1 MLFKGKISSYPT
13 IEYNEQKEPTTLV
26 FNFYIE
32 DLRHIQCILDRRQ
45 CKMLKFA
52 SEYDFQVLI
61 TEISPF
67 TNAIIKGEKM
77 NNPQLQEEAKTYEN
91 KSNKNQIEEQEIEEP
106 TLNSL
111 KKILSINLQIVP
123 DFIFE
128 ITEFII
134 IDPDFSLGTNEIITT
149 INCPRAY
156 WLKYRKGASKKYR
169 IFTEDALKSSIWGRQ
184 GMIVGNVIHNSFLDF
199 FNLKKYTKKT
209 LDQLNPEFLKIFDK
223 YLADEGLDLVFY
235 LILRRKFQPAL
246 NNQQFIDN
254 IKLSNLLPQVKRY
267 LSNPIYGIL
276 TGMDDFE
283 SEVSPDGIFSLYGQ
297 IDLRSTKN
305 SEIIEI
311 KTTRREKERHM
322 LQLRIYQ
329 SASITN
335 DPDEFENDFLKVGYI
350 FYTQL
355 KDEDKNERFAKIE
368 NNLLTF
374 EDFLEILNA
383 RNVSYGIRN
392 LPIYLPFDLF
402 YSPDC
407 KECQI
412 QESCRYYC
420 ATERRWVCE
429 GCGFLNTCLA
439 KKYDLIDPFII
450 DKFNDMRRMVY
461 EAQAVYEHAK
471 KFNNINSQYQ
481 NYFYE
486 IYGLRTKPL
495 KLQRIIQNKYVSLG
509 PNNSAFFSKI
519 YNFNPRDIVRIIRVR
534 DGAEINRLKLIQKTK
549 NGIVVKPPFL
559 NFFNTNDEYILEK
572 VQDIEQKRAAILYGI
587 DLFQR
592 KIYDLDLGLVK
603 IPILRGLGNN
613 LGQNFIL
620 TCKEIFQIVV
630 AESNLKKILFDFSQ
644 GCISEAMIINL
655 IIELN
660 NASKRIHLIIYS
672 TEWEHHLL
680 IKIKK
685 ALENSIKIIV
695 LDDFDIKSMF
705 TSGITLER
713 IIVLADLFVDVHFL
727 CLNSRTIT
735 KNRLDDFFVLH
746 SFEKEEPC
754 FERIVLLSG
763 NNIVEPIYF
772 ALLPLTEKFIIL
784 GDSHIESR
792 DEIFPDSIFNIIRNT
807 GIDLV
812 KEIKFQNDF
821 SFKIYTPKSE
831 YNYLILSCNF
841 APFILPELETL
852 YQNYNMDLKSPIEN
866 AITQMEF
873 INVDGSELK
882 LQHPDLI
889 EVIESKYGLALQTR
903 LKKLSILIYALN
915 FKIWLN
921 NYEKIVSSS
930 MNSVIEKCFSKNKL
944 ATFSISDVN
953 IMILEKEEDTI
964 ENSEIIVSFN
974 LSLENFEDYRKNWIY
989 NPEEV
994 DAIEHFLSINQI
1006 EPSNIAIASP
1016 FPRQVEKLREKIWN
1030 INEFKDICIE
1040 LPQDLYN
1047 QSFKVLIL
1055 SMVVSNE
1062 KEYVDDF
1069 ILEISQIYEIFTHS
1083 TNRIIVFGNA
1093 ATLSK
1098 SYFFN
1103 ELIKTTGRS

>member
-1 MLFKGKISSYPT
+1 MLLEGKISSYPY
-13 IEYNEQKEPTTLV
+13 IKYNEQDEPESLT
-26 FNFYIE
+26 FNFYTE
-32 DLRHIQCILDRRQ
+32 DLKHIQCVLVRDQ
-45 CKMLKFA
+45 CKMLNNA
-52 SEYDFQVLI
+52 SEFDFQVLI
-61 TEISPF
+61 AEIRPF
-67 TNAIIKGEKM
+67 TNAIIKGEKVDT
-77 NNPQLQEEAKTYEN
+77 PLTQEEGEPNEN
-91 KSNKNQIEEQEIEEP
+91 ESNNQQTEEQETEEP

-111 KKILSINLQIVP
+111 KQILSNYLQIVP

-134 IDPDFSLGTNEIITT
+134 IEPDFSLGTNEIITT

-156 WLKYRKGASKKYR
+156 WLTYRKGASKKYR

-184 GMIVGNVIHNSFLDF
+184 GMIVGNVIHNSFLEC
-199 FNLKKYTKKT
+199 FNLKKHPTKT
-209 LDQLNPEFLKIFDK
+209 LDQLKPAFLKIFDK
-223 YLADEGLDLVFY
+223 YLTEEGLDLVFY
-235 LILRRKFQPAL
+235 LIIRKKFESAL
-246 NNQQFIDN
+246 TNQHFIEN
-254 IKLSNLLPQVKRY
+254 IKFINLLPQVRRY
-267 LSNPIYGIL
+267 LSSPIYDIL
-276 TGMDDFE
+276 VNLDDFE
-283 SEVSPDGIFSLYGQ
+283 SEVYPEGIFSLYGQ

-311 KTTRREKERHM
+311 KTTRREEDRHKV
-322 LQLRIYQ
+322 QLRIYQ
-329 SASITN
+329 CASISD
-335 DPDEFENDFLKVGYI
+335 DPDEFDSDFLKLGYLL
-350 FYTQL
+350 YTQL
-355 KDEDKNERFAKIE
+355 KDGDKNKRFAKIE
-368 NNLLTF
+368 NNLLTS

-407 KECQI
+407 KVCQI
-412 QESCRYYC
+412 QELCRYYC
-420 ATERRWVCE
+420 ATERRWACE
-429 GCGFLNTCLA
+429 GCGFFINCLV

-471 KFNNINSQYQ
+471 KFNNINSQYR

-495 KLQRIIQNKYVSLG
+495 KLQKIIQNKYVSLG
-509 PNNSAFFSKI
+509 PDNAAFFSKI
-519 YNFNPRDIVRIIRVR
+519 YNFNPRDIIRIIRVR
-534 DGAEINRLKLIQKTK
+534 DGAEIYRAKLIRKTK
-549 NGIVVKPPFL
+549 NSIVVKPPFL
-559 NFFNTNDEYILEK
+559 NFFNTNDEYIIEK

-592 KIYDLDLGLVK
+592 KIYDLDIGLVK
-603 IPILRGLGNN
+603 IPILRGLGND

-630 AESNLKKILFDFSQ
+630 AESGLKKILFDFSQ

-660 NASKRIHLIIYS
+660 KASKRIHLIIYS
-672 TEWEHHLL
+672 TEWEHQLL
-680 IKIKK
+680 MNVKK

-695 LDDFDIKSMF
+695 LDDFDIKSML
-705 TSGITLER
+705 TSGITIER
-713 IIVLADLFVDVHFL
+713 IIALADFFVDVHFL

-807 GIDLV
+807 GVDLK
-812 KEIKFQNDF
+812 KEIKFQRDF

-831 YNYLILSCNF
+831 YNYLILNCNF
-841 APFILPELETL
+841 APFVLPELEAL
-852 YQNYNMDLKSPIEN
+852 YQNYDIDLKSPIEN
-866 AITQMEF
+866 TTSQMEF
-873 INVDGSELK
+873 INVDGSEFK
-882 LQHPDLI
+882 LQHPDI
-889 EVIESKYGLALQTR
+889 IKVIESKYGLTLQSR
-903 LKKLSILIYALN
+903 LKKVSILINALN
-915 FKIWLN
+915 FKNWLK

-930 MNSVIEKCFSKNKL
+930 MNSVIEKCLLKNEL

-953 IMILEKEEDTI
+953 IMILEKEEETT
-964 ENSEIIVSFN
+964 ENNEIIISFN
-974 LSLENFEDYRKNWIY
+974 LSLENFEDNRKNWIY
-989 NPEEV
+989 NPVEV
-994 DAIEHFLSINQI
+994 DEIEQFLSKTQI
-1006 EPSNIAIASP
+1006 DLVNIAITSP

-1030 INEFKDICIE
+1030 NNEFKDITIE
-1040 LPQDLYN
+1040 LPQDLYT
-1047 QSFKVLIL
+1047 QSFEVLIL

-1062 KEYVDDF
+1062 KGYVDDF
-1069 ILEISQIYEIFTHS
+1069 VLEISQIYELFTHS

-1093 ATLSK
+1093 DTLSK

-1103 ELIKTTGRS
+1103 ELIKTAGRP